1 MPLMAF
7 AVPLVGGVFC
17 ATAREPNTRTPLK
30 TNVKAVATLL
40 MFTLSLRILLPGFV
54 RMIAAKVEEL
64 YLRIF
69 VLIHVGVGGQVIRH
83 MIEGHAGRLLAQ
95 RVADESQAGSIKRRP
110 HFFDVGM
117 VYDVRLADRE
127 WI

>member
-17 ATAREPNTRTPLK
+17 ATANEPNARTPLK
-30 TNVKAVATLL
+30 AMVRAVGTRR
-40 MFTLSLRILLPGFV
+40 MFTVSLRILLPGFM
-54 RMIAAKVEEL
+54 RMIAAKVEEF

-69 VLIHVGVGGQVIRH
+69 VLIHVGVRRQVIRNV
-83 MIEGHAGRLLAQ
+83 IEGHTWRLLAQ
-95 RVADESQAGSIKRRP
+95 RIADKGQTGSIKRRP

-117 VYDVRLADRE
+117 
-127 WI
+127 